1 MRAYVRGDGEK
12 RSEDG
17 LDLWSCTLLPYSN
30 KEKQLRPTL
39 CELRLDFLFLINS
52 VRHIL
57 TFSTV
62 VPKWLTQPVIHLQME
77 TLVII
82 IRNGFCSGKYML
94 QHVFVECSNMI

>member
-1 MRAYVRGDGEK
+1 VRGEGEY

-17 LDLWSCTLLPYSN
+17 LGLWSCTLLPYGD
-30 KEKQLRPTL
+30 KEKQVHPTL

-62 VPKWLTQPVIHLQME
+62 VQKWLIQIVIHLQME
-77 TLVII
+77 SLVII

-94 QHVFVECSNMI
+94 HYVFVECSNTI